1 MPLTGLVG
9 RNGVSPVL
17 RRNIDDLPFLINGT
31 PQVLELTVDC
41 QVHLIQVPGTSD
53 WPAAP
58 TQSFGICAS
67 NLVALPTH
75 GFEAHGE
82 AAFSH
87 SELDTAITQAEAN
100 TAKNTLAS
108 HVDGEPM
115 AGVAALRNR
124 RVLAAQLR
132 SSDNT
137 VVGASPLI
145 KR

>member
-31 PQVLELTVDC
+31 LQVLELTVDC
-41 QVHLIQVPGTSD
+41 QVHLIQMPGTSN

-75 GFEAHGE
+75 GFEANGE
-82 AAFSH
+82 IAFSH
-87 SELDTAITQAEAN
+87 HGLDTAITQAEAN
-100 TAKNTLAS
+100 TAK
-108 HVDGEPM
+108 HIG
-115 AGVAALRNR
+115 
-124 RVLAAQLR
+124 
-132 SSDNT
+132 
-137 VVGASPLI
+137 
-145 KR
+145 

>member
-1 MPLTGLVG
+1 MPLTGLLG

-17 RRNIDDLPFLINGT
+17 RQNIDDLPFLINGT

-75 GFEAHGE
+75 GFEANGE
-82 AAFSH
+82 IAFSH
-87 SELDTAITQAEAN
+87 HELDTAITQAEAN
-100 TAKNTLAS
+100 TAK
-108 HVDGEPM
+108 HIG
-115 AGVAALRNR
+115 
-124 RVLAAQLR
+124 
-132 SSDNT
+132 
-137 VVGASPLI
+137 
-145 KR
+145 